1 MFRLLAAALILYG
14 SAGFSFK
21 LCQEMRTRIR
31 HIGQLQ
37 ELFRLMQSEISYN
50 RAAFPEICLQVSKRT
65 EQPYQAAMEEIYRKA
80 YENCGT
86 PIPVIWREVMERCMA
101 PLPLKKEEREI
112 ILEFGGRLG
121 FTDMEMQIGMLDK
134 SRTQLERLYEQ
145 AKNAMENKEKVITGV
160 GILGGLM
167 LVIILI

>member
-1 MFRLLAAALILYG
+1 MFRLLAAVLILYG

-21 LCQEMRTRIR
+21 LCQEMRARIR
-31 HIGQLQ
+31 HIGQMQ

-50 RAAFPEICLQVSKRT
+50 RATFPEICHQVSKRV
-65 EQPYQAAMEEIYRKA
+65 EQPYRAAMEEVYRRA
-80 YENCGT
+80 CENCGT
-86 PIPVIWREVMERCMA
+86 PIPVIWQEVMEKCLE

-112 ILEFGGRLG
+112 FLGFGGRLG

-134 SRTQLERLYEQ
+134 CRTQLERLYEQ
-145 AKNAMENKEKVITGV
+145 AKSVVENKEKVITGV